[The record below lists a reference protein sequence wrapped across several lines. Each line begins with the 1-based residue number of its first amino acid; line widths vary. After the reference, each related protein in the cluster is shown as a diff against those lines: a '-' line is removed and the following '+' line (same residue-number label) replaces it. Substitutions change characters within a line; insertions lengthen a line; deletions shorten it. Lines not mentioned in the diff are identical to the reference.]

1 MNVKR
6 LKGTDLD
13 AAHDA
18 VGLLIKVGNYDHV
31 DREYETLDKMRK
43 DLQEEQVERRN
54 LAKQM

>member
-31 DREYETLDKMRK
+31 DREYELLDKMRR

-54 LAKQM
+54 LAK